1 MMRAYA
7 VQGSFGLANLVLQ
20 ERPSLQPGP
29 GEVVVAPKVVA
40 LNYRDLLVARGHYNA
55 KWPLPLV
62 PCSDAVGEVL
72 RVGPGVRNV
81 AVGDRVM
88 TTFFQGWDAG
98 RPTKEKIAGT
108 LGGPIDGVL
117 AEEMVTSAQGL
128 VPAPGYLSDEE
139 AATLPCAALTAW
151 SALVTMGQLKAGD
164 RVVVQGTGGVS
175 LFALQFAKMH
185 GASVVIT
192 SSQDEKLA
200 KARKLGAD
208 EGINYKSTPD
218 WGLAARR
225 WARGLGVDHVVE
237 VGGSGTLDQS
247 IKAVAPGGTISL
259 IGVLAPVTGPVNL
272 VPVLMQNIRIQG
284 VLVGHKESFEAMV
297 AALDAAQCHP
307 IVDRVFPF
315 EDARE
320 AFDYLASGQHFGKI
334 CVRVR

>member
-1 MMRAYA
+1 
-7 VQGSFGLANLVLQ
+7 
-20 ERPSLQPGP
+20 
-29 GEVVVAPKVVA
+29 
-40 LNYRDLLVARGHYNA
+40 
-55 KWPLPLV
+55 
-62 PCSDAVGEVL
+62 
-72 RVGPGVRNV
+72 
-81 AVGDRVM
+81 
-88 TTFFQGWDAG
+88 
-98 RPTKEKIAGT
+98 
-108 LGGPIDGVL
+108 
-117 AEEMVTSAQGL
+117 

-151 SALVTMGQLKAGD
+151 SALVTMGKVKAGD

-185 GASVVIT
+185 GASVLVT

-218 WGLAARR
+218 WGKSARR

-259 IGVLAPVTGPVNL
+259 IGVLAPVTGPVDL

-315 EDARE
+315 EEARN
-320 AFDYLASGQHFGKI
+320 AFDYLASGQHFGKVCI
-334 CVRVR
+334 RVR